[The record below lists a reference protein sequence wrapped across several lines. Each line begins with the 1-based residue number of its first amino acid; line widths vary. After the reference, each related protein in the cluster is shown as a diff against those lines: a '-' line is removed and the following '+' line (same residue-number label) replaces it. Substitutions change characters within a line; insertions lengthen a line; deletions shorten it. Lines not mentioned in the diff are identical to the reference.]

1 MNWNL
6 ILKYLL
12 ECVLFLGTLV
22 NIFSLVVFS
31 FVASTAWLS
40 ILAGLGAM
48 NALFIYDRY
57 RQNIRKS

>member
-12 ECVLFLGTLV
+12 EFVLFLGTLV
-22 NIFSLVVFS
+22 TIFSLVVFS

-40 ILAGLGAM
+40 VLAGLGAM

>member
-12 ECVLFLGTLV
+12 EFVLFLGTLV
-22 NIFSLVVFS
+22 TIFSLVVFS

-40 ILAGLGAM
+40 VLAGLGAM

-57 RQNIRKS
+57 RQNIRKP

>member
-22 NIFSLVVFS
+22 TIFSLVVFS

-40 ILAGLGAM
+40 VLAGLGAM

-57 RQNIRKS
+57 RQNIRKP

>member
-12 ECVLFLGTLV
+12 EFVLFLGTLV
-22 NIFSLVVFS
+22 TIFSLVVFS

>member
-1 MNWNL
+1 MNWNI

-12 ECVLFLGTLV
+12 ECILFLGTLV
-22 NIFSLVVFS
+22 TIFSLVVFS

>member
-1 MNWNL
+1 MNWNI

-12 ECVLFLGTLV
+12 EFVLFLGTLV
-22 NIFSLVVFS
+22 TIFSLVVFS

-57 RQNIRKS
+57 RQNIRKP

>member
-22 NIFSLVVFS
+22 TIFSLVVFS

>member
-12 ECVLFLGTLV
+12 EFVLFLGTLV
-22 NIFSLVVFS
+22 TIFSLVVFS

-57 RQNIRKS
+57 RQNNRKS

>member
-12 ECVLFLGTLV
+12 EFVLFLGTLV
-22 NIFSLVVFS
+22 TIFSLVVFS

-57 RQNIRKS
+57 RQNIRK

>member
-12 ECVLFLGTLV
+12 EFVLFLGTLV

-40 ILAGLGAM
+40 VLAGLGAM

-57 RQNIRKS
+57 RQNIRKP

>member
-1 MNWNL
+1 MNWNI

-12 ECVLFLGTLV
+12 EFVLFLGTLV
-22 NIFSLVVFS
+22 TIFSLVVFS

-40 ILAGLGAM
+40 VLAGLGAM

-57 RQNIRKS
+57 RQNIRKP

>member
-1 MNWNL
+1 MNWNI

-22 NIFSLVVFS
+22 TIFSLVVFS

>member
-12 ECVLFLGTLV
+12 EFVLFLGTLV

>member
-12 ECVLFLGTLV
+12 EFVLFLGTLV
-22 NIFSLVVFS
+22 TIFSLVVFS

-48 NALFIYDRY
+48 NTLFIYDRY

>member
-12 ECVLFLGTLV
+12 EFVLFLGTLV
-22 NIFSLVVFS
+22 TIFSLVVFS

-40 ILAGLGAM
+40 VLAGLGAM

-57 RQNIRKS
+57 RQNIRK

>member
-12 ECVLFLGTLV
+12 EFVLFLGTLV
-22 NIFSLVVFS
+22 TIFSLVVFS

-57 RQNIRKS
+57 RQNIRKP

>member
-12 ECVLFLGTLV
+12 EFVLFLGTLV
-22 NIFSLVVFS
+22 TIFSLVVFS

-40 ILAGLGAM
+40 VLAGLGAM

-57 RQNIRKS
+57 RQNNRKS

>member
-22 NIFSLVVFS
+22 TIFALVVFS

-40 ILAGLGAM
+40 VLAGLGAM

-57 RQNIRKS
+57 RQNIRKP

>member
-12 ECVLFLGTLV
+12 ECILFLGTLV
-22 NIFSLVVFS
+22 TIFSLVVFS

-57 RQNIRKS
+57 RQNIRKP

>member
-12 ECVLFLGTLV
+12 ERVLFLGTLV
-22 NIFSLVVFS
+22 TIFSLVVFS

-57 RQNIRKS
+57 RQNIRKP

>member
-40 ILAGLGAM
+40 VLAGLGAM

>member
-1 MNWNL
+1 MKWKL
-6 ILKYLL
+6 MLKYLL

-22 NIFSLVVFS
+22 TIFCLVVFS

-40 ILAGLGAM
+40 VFAGLGAM

-57 RQNIRKS
+57 RQNIKNP

>member
-12 ECVLFLGTLV
+12 ECALFLGTLV
-22 NIFSLVVFS
+22 TIFALVVFS

-40 ILAGLGAM
+40 VLAGLGAM

-57 RQNIRKS
+57 RQSIRKP

>member
-12 ECVLFLGTLV
+12 EFVLFLGTLV
-22 NIFSLVVFS
+22 TIFSLVVFS

-40 ILAGLGAM
+40 VLAGLGAM

-57 RQNIRKS
+57 RQNIKKP

>member
-22 NIFSLVVFS
+22 TIFSLVVFS
-31 FVASTAWLS
+31 CVASTAWLS

-57 RQNIRKS
+57 RQNIRKP

>member
-1 MNWNL
+1 MNWNI

-12 ECVLFLGTLV
+12 EFVLFLGTLV
-22 NIFSLVVFS
+22 TIFSLVVFS

>member
-22 NIFSLVVFS
+22 TIFSLVVFS

-57 RQNIRKS
+57 RQNIRKP

>member
-1 MNWNL
+1 MNWNI

-12 ECVLFLGTLV
+12 ECILFLGTLV
-22 NIFSLVVFS
+22 TIFSLVVFS

-40 ILAGLGAM
+40 VLAGLGAM

-57 RQNIRKS
+57 RQNIRKP

>member
-22 NIFSLVVFS
+22 TIFSLVVFS

-40 ILAGLGAM
+40 VIAGLGAM

-57 RQNIRKS
+57 RQNIRKP

>member
-22 NIFSLVVFS
+22 TIFSLVVFS

-40 ILAGLGAM
+40 VLAGLGAM

>member
-40 ILAGLGAM
+40 GLAGLGAM

>member
-1 MNWNL
+1 MNWNI

-12 ECVLFLGTLV
+12 ECILFLGTLV
-22 NIFSLVVFS
+22 TIFSLVVFS

-40 ILAGLGAM
+40 VLAGLGAM

-57 RQNIRKS
+57 RQNIRK